1 MTSTSPPEGEH
12 LAEVGGSEVHLAVGT
27 VACVWNHFLR
37 RWTDG
42 FAVAEVLATGYRL
55 RRLSDDTVFRHVFS
69 TDEVMEERRK
79 IQEPGVHRT
88 YLDRR
93 QTDSGER
100 W

>member
-1 MTSTSPPEGEH
+1 MTSTPPSEGEH
-12 LAEVGGSEVHLAVGT
+12 FDAEVGGSEVHLSVGT

-42 FAVAEVLATGYRL
+42 FAVAEVLASGYRL
-55 RRLSDDTVFRHVFS
+55 RRLSDDYVFRHVFS

-79 IQEPGVHRT
+79 IQEPGVHGT

-93 QTDSGER
+93 KTDSWE
-100 W
+100 